1 MLLALQQA
9 TALGDVGQI
18 AVTIGHINEV
28 DPGLAQELTGMAHE
42 FEHERIL
49 TLLEKVK
56 NRNNDSA

>member
-1 MLLALQQA
+1 
-9 TALGDVGQI
+9 LGDVGQI